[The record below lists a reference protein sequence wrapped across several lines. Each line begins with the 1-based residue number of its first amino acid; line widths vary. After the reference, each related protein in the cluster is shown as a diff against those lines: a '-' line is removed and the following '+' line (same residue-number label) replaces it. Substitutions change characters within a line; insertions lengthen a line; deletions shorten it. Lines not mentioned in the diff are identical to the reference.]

1 MKKILLLSV
10 SALFMAACN
19 AKPTS
24 QQVTEEQQPAPIS
37 NTQVAEEQVP
47 NPMLSTQKV
56 LVVYFSATGTTKK
69 VAQNL
74 AQALNADIYEI
85 KPAVPYTA
93 ADLNW
98 RDKTSRSSVE
108 MSNEASR
115 PEMAENDISI
125 KEYDVIYLG
134 FPIWW
139 GTAPRIVK
147 TFLEKHDF
155 SNKKIVLFATSG
167 SSGMGNTAEDL
178 KPSVAT
184 IAQIKPGKVL
194 NGNPSLEELKYW
206 AQTIE

>member
-1 MKKILLLSV
+1 MA
-10 SALFMAACN
+10 ALFTTACN
-19 AKPTS
+19 TKPEVAKK
-24 QQVTEEQQPAPIS
+24 EIK
-37 NTQVAEEQVP
+37 
-47 NPMLSTQKV
+47 PMAQNKKV
-56 LVVYFSATGTTKK
+56 LVAYFSATGTTKR
-69 VAQNL
+69 VAENL
-74 AQALNADIYEI
+74 AKATGAVAYEI
-85 KPAVPYTA
+85 KPAVPYTD

-98 RDKTSRSSVE
+98 RDSNSRSSVE
-108 MSNEASR
+108 MSNKSSR
-115 PEMAENDISI
+115 PEMAENDISV

-139 GTAPRIVK
+139 GTAPHIVK

-194 NGNPSLEELKYW
+194 NGNPSIEELKYW
-206 AQTIE
+206 ATTFLWHKNSYEGHVIW

>member
-1 MKKILLLSV
+1 MKKLLIFLV
-10 SALFMAACN
+10 TVLFATACN
-19 AKPTS
+19 TKPTP
-24 QQVTEEQQPAPIS
+24 QVTVEKGQQPMP
-37 NTQVAEEQVP
+37 T
-47 NPMLSTQKV
+47 LSTQKA
-56 LVVYFSATGTTKK
+56 LVAYFSATGNTRK
-69 VAQNL
+69 VAENL
-74 AQALNADIYEI
+74 AKALHADIYEI

-115 PEMAENDISI
+115 PEMAENDISV

-147 TFLEKHDF
+147 TFLEKHNF

-194 NGNPSLEELKYW
+194 NGNPSVEELKYW
-206 AQTIE
+206 AQTME

>member
-1 MKKILLLSV
+1 MKKILV
-10 SALFMAACN
+10 FVITALFAIACN
-19 AKPTS
+19 TKPTP
-24 QQVTEEQQPAPIS
+24 QVTRENEQQPMP
-37 NTQVAEEQVP
+37 T
-47 NPMLSTQKV
+47 LRTQKA
-56 LVVYFSATGTTKK
+56 LVAYFSATGTTQK
-69 VAQNL
+69 VAENL
-74 AQALNADIYEI
+74 AQALQADIYEI

-108 MSNEASR
+108 MSKEDSR
-115 PEMAENDISI
+115 PEMAENDISVQA
-125 KEYDVIYLG
+125 YDVIYLG

-155 SNKKIVLFATSG
+155 SNKTIVLFATSG

-184 IAQIKPGKVL
+184 LAHIKTGNVL
-194 NGNPSLEELKYW
+194 NGNPSVEELKYW
-206 AQTIE
+206 AESFK

>member
-1 MKKILLLSV
+1 MKKLLILLV
-10 SALFMAACN
+10 TAAVFAACN
-19 AKPTS
+19 TKPTP
-24 QQVTEEQQPAPIS
+24 QVTVEKEKQPMP
-37 NTQVAEEQVP
+37 T
-47 NPMLSTQKV
+47 LSTQKA
-56 LVVYFSATGTTKK
+56 LVAYFSATGNTKK
-69 VAQNL
+69 VAENL
-74 AQALNADIYEI
+74 AKALNADIYEI

-93 ADLNW
+93 TDLNW

-115 PEMAENDISI
+115 PEMAENDISV

-139 GTAPRIVK
+139 GTAPHIVK

-184 IAQIKPGKVL
+184 IAQIRPGKVL
-194 NGNPSLEELKYW
+194 NGNPSVEELKYW
-206 AQTIE
+206 AQTME

>member
-1 MKKILLLSV
+1 MKKILVFLMA
-10 SALFMAACN
+10 ALFVGACN
-19 AKPTS
+19 TKPTP
-24 QQVTEEQQPAPIS
+24 QVTAEKAQQPTP
-37 NTQVAEEQVP
+37 V
-47 NPMLSTQKV
+47 LSTQKA
-56 LVVYFSATGTTKK
+56 LVAYFSATGNTKK

-74 AQALNADIYEI
+74 AKALHVDIYEI
-85 KPAVPYTA
+85 KPAVPYTE

-115 PEMAENDISI
+115 PEMAENDISV

-178 KPSVAT
+178 KPSVST
-184 IAQIKPGKVL
+184 LAQIKPGTVL
-194 NGNPSLEELKYW
+194 NDNPSVEELQYW
-206 AQTIE
+206 AQTME

>member
-1 MKKILLLSV
+1 MKKILIFLIA
-10 SALFMAACN
+10 ALFVGACN
-19 AKPTS
+19 TKPTP
-24 QQVTEEQQPAPIS
+24 QVTVEKEKQPMP
-37 NTQVAEEQVP
+37 T
-47 NPMLSTQKV
+47 LSTQKA
-56 LVVYFSATGTTKK
+56 LVAYFSATGNTKK
-69 VAQNL
+69 VAENL
-74 AQALNADIYEI
+74 AKALNADIYEI

-93 ADLNW
+93 TDLNW

-115 PEMAENDISI
+115 PEMAENDISV

-139 GTAPRIVK
+139 GTAPHIVK

-184 IAQIKPGKVL
+184 IAQIRPGKVL
-194 NGNPSLEELKYW
+194 NGNPSVEELKYW
-206 AQTIE
+206 AQTME